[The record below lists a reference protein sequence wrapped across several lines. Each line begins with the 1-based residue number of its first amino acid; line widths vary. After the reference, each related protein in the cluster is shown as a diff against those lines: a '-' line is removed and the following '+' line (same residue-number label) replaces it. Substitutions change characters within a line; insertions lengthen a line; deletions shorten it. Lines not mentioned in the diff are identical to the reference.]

1 MRKLLK
7 YLKNYRLDS
16 VLAPSFKMLEALMD
30 LLVPLVVAAII
41 NNGIARQDS
50 GYVVRRFAVLLALAA
65 AGMLFSFTAQWFS
78 ARASIGAA
86 TEIRQALFDHIGRL
100 SYTELDTMGTDT
112 LITRMTSDV
121 NQVQNGLNMALRL
134 LLRSPFIVFGSMVM
148 AFTIDVRCALIFVVA
163 IPVLSAVVFGIMLAS
178 IPLFTKAQSALDGLL
193 GSTRENLT
201 GVRVIRAFCK
211 EEAETAEF
219 DAKNDAL
226 TRMNERV
233 GRLSALMNPATY
245 ALINIATIVLIRVGA
260 LRVQA
265 GVLLQGDVV
274 ALYNYM
280 AQMIVELVKLASLI
294 ITINKAIACAD
305 RIESVFDVKPS
316 MVYPDASAGQAA
328 GRAAAGAKEAAGASG
343 GSRPPEAVAFHHVS
357 FTYAGSGGEAVSD
370 LDFTV
375 RRGETVGIIGGTGS
389 GKTTLANL
397 IPRFYDATK
406 GTVEVDGRPVAAYP
420 DGVLTSRIGVV
431 PQKAVLFEGTIR
443 DNLCWGNENASD
455 EELMAAAETAQAA
468 EVINGKA
475 GGLDAAVE
483 QNGRN
488 LSGGQRQRLTIA
500 RALVKK
506 PEILIM
512 DDSASALDFATDLKL
527 RKAVHALEG
536 SMTVFIISQRTSS
549 VRTADR
555 ILVLDDGRLVGT
567 GTHDELMRTC
577 GTYQEIYYSQFPEE
591 RPSSSPDGE
600 KTAGSGAA
608 SRADGDNTDDG
619 GAEKDS
625 DYRDSEERVRR
636 SGSREGAEK
645 DGEEAAR

>member
-50 GYVVRRFAVLLALAA
+50 GYVVRRFAVLIALAA

-265 GVLLQGDVV
+265 GGLLQGDVV

-328 GRAAAGAKEAAGASG
+328 GRAAGKRWRSITSPSPTRVPGA
-343 GSRPPEAVAFHHVS
+343 
-357 FTYAGSGGEAVSD
+357 
-370 LDFTV
+370 
-375 RRGETVGIIGGTGS
+375 RRFRT
-389 GKTTLANL
+389 
-397 IPRFYDATK
+397 
-406 GTVEVDGRPVAAYP
+406 
-420 DGVLTSRIGVV
+420 LTSRSGGVR
-431 PQKAVLFEGTIR
+431 PS
-443 DNLCWGNENASD
+443 ASSAAR
-455 EELMAAAETAQAA
+455 AAA
-468 EVINGKA
+468 
-475 GGLDAAVE
+475 
-483 QNGRN
+483 R
-488 LSGGQRQRLTIA
+488 RRW
-500 RALVKK
+500 
-506 PEILIM
+506 
-512 DDSASALDFATDLKL
+512 
-527 RKAVHALEG
+527 
-536 SMTVFIISQRTSS
+536 
-549 VRTADR
+549 R
-555 ILVLDDGRLVGT
+555 I
-567 GTHDELMRTC
+567 
-577 GTYQEIYYSQFPEE
+577 
-591 RPSSSPDGE
+591 
-600 KTAGSGAA
+600 
-608 SRADGDNTDDG
+608 
-619 GAEKDS
+619 
-625 DYRDSEERVRR
+625 
-636 SGSREGAEK
+636 
-645 DGEEAAR
+645 